1 MMPKRSSGQDSTYQG
16 FEQGPI
22 RPPSE
27 AHSLLLRVTRNCP
40 WNRCTFCP
48 VYKGTQFSV
57 RPVAHLLRD
66 IDQVYEAVQRL
77 AEAPREAA
85 VMSSGRVDP
94 RAWAAARNWARSGKR
109 RVFLQD
115 ANSLVVDP
123 GDLSAIL
130 RHLKSRFPEVT
141 RITSYARSNTI
152 ANLEGGAL
160 AALRQAGLSRIHI
173 GLESGANAVL
183 KLVCKGTTQR
193 LHILAGLKVKDAGME
208 LSEYYMPGLGGR
220 ARLEVNARETA
231 AALNRINPDFIRLR
245 TLAIPPGTPL
255 YDEYVAGRFDKATDV
270 EMARELLLFLESLSG
285 VTSVIKSDH
294 ILNLLPEVDGRLP
307 QDQERLV
314 GVVRA
319 FLEMDPEQQFLYR
332 VGRRTGVLSG
342 LQDLADADRVARVK
356 EIVQAYRLRP
366 ENVDAVTDDLMRR
379 FI

>member
-1 MMPKRSSGQDSTYQG
+1 MTYQG

-66 IDQVYEAVQRL
+66 IDQVYAAAQRL
-77 AEAPREAA
+77 EKAPPDAA
-85 VMSSGRVDP
+85 VKPPAGLDP
-94 RAWAAARNWARSGKR
+94 RAYVAARNWIRYGKR
-109 RVFLQD
+109 QVFLQD
-115 ANSLVVDP
+115 ANSLVMDP
-123 GDLSAIL
+123 GELAVIL
-130 RHLKSRFPEVT
+130 RHLQNRFPEVT
-141 RITSYARSNTI
+141 RITSYARSNSI
-152 ANLEGGAL
+152 ANLDPAAL

-173 GLESGANAVL
+173 GLESGADEVL
-183 KLVCKGTTQR
+183 KLVYKGATQR
-193 LHILAGLKVKDAGME
+193 LHIRAGLKVKDAGME

-220 ARLEVNARETA
+220 GRLEVNAVETA

-255 YDEYVAGRFDKATDV
+255 YEDYVAGRFHKATDV

-294 ILNLLPEVDGRLP
+294 ILNLLPEVDGQLP
-307 QDQERLV
+307 QDRERLV

-319 FLEMDPEQQFLYR
+319 FLELDPEPQFLYR

-342 LQDLADADRVARVK
+342 LNDLADPDRMARVE
-356 EIVQAYRLRP
+356 EIVADYRLRP
-366 ENVDAVTDDLMRR
+366 EDVDAVTDDLMRR